1 MNKNLIKNRAW
12 IEVDL
17 NNIENNINEIR
28 KIIHK
33 NTKIMAVVK
42 ANAYGHGEVEVS
54 KKLNEIGILDF
65 AVATLDEGIILR
77 KAGIKGSI
85 LILGYTDI
93 QNIKIVQKYDL
104 IQTIVDFEY
113 AKEVEKLNLD
123 KKLNVH
129 IKINTG
135 MNRLGESYKNI
146 DNLIKI
152 YNMKNLNILGTFT
165 HLCVSDSL
173 FEDNIKFTKKQ
184 IDNFFKAID
193 TLKLNNINV
202 KKIHIQASYG
212 IINYNDLECDYVR
225 PGIIMY
231 GVYSTLQDKKSCKI
245 KLNLKPALKLKSKIV
260 SIRNIQKGESVGY
273 GRAFIAKKD
282 MKIATVSIG
291 YADGYPRSLSSKDV
305 YVLVNDKFA
314 KIIGRICMDQ
324 MIVDV
329 SNITNIEVGDI
340 VTLLDDIEEIS
351 AENISNLSGSI
362 SNELL
367 SRLGSSRLP
376 IIYN

>member
-17 NNIENNINEIR
+17 KNIENNINEIR

-367 SRLGSSRLP
+367 SRLGSRLP

>member
-54 KKLNEIGILDF
+54 KKLNKIGILDF

-93 QNIKIVQKYDL
+93 QNIKMVQKYDL

-367 SRLGSSRLP
+367 SRLGSRLP

>member
-17 NNIENNINEIR
+17 KNIENNINEIR
-28 KIIHK
+28 KVIHK

-104 IQTIVDFEY
+104 IQTIVDCEY

-273 GRAFIAKKD
+273 GRTFIAKKD

-367 SRLGSSRLP
+367 SRLGSRLP

>member
-28 KIIHK
+28 KVIHK

-193 TLKLNNINV
+193 ALKLNNINV

-367 SRLGSSRLP
+367 SRLGSRLP

>member
-1 MNKNLIKNRAW
+1 
-12 IEVDL
+12 
-17 NNIENNINEIR
+17 
-28 KIIHK
+28 
-33 NTKIMAVVK
+33 MAVVK

-291 YADGYPRSLSSKDV
+291 YADGYSRCLSSKDV

-367 SRLGSSRLP
+367 SRLGSRLP

>member
-93 QNIKIVQKYDL
+93 QNIKMVQKYDL

-367 SRLGSSRLP
+367 SRLGSRLP

>member
-17 NNIENNINEIR
+17 KNIENNINEIR
-28 KIIHK
+28 KVIHK

-367 SRLGSSRLP
+367 SRLGSRLP

>member
-28 KIIHK
+28 KVIHK

-291 YADGYPRSLSSKDV
+291 YADGYSRCLSSKDV

-367 SRLGSSRLP
+367 SRLGSRLP

>member
-28 KIIHK
+28 KVIHK
-33 NTKIMAVVK
+33 NAKIMAVVK

-193 TLKLNNINV
+193 ALKLNNINV

-367 SRLGSSRLP
+367 SRLGSRLP

>member
-17 NNIENNINEIR
+17 KNIENNINEIR

-42 ANAYGHGEVEVS
+42 ANAYDHGEVEVS

-291 YADGYPRSLSSKDV
+291 YADGYSRCLSSKDV

-367 SRLGSSRLP
+367 SRLGSRLP

>member
-17 NNIENNINEIR
+17 KNIENNINEIR

-291 YADGYPRSLSSKDV
+291 YADGYSRCLSSKDV

-367 SRLGSSRLP
+367 SRLGSRLP

>member
-17 NNIENNINEIR
+17 KNIENNINEIR
-28 KIIHK
+28 KVIHK

-212 IINYNDLECDYVR
+212 IINYNNLECDYVR

-231 GVYSTLQDKKSCKI
+231 GVYSTLEDKKSCKI

-367 SRLGSSRLP
+367 SRLGSRLP

>member
-273 GRAFIAKKD
+273 GRAFIEKKD

-367 SRLGSSRLP
+367 SRLGSRLP

>member
-28 KIIHK
+28 KVIHK

-93 QNIKIVQKYDL
+93 QNIKMVQKYDL

-367 SRLGSSRLP
+367 SRLGSRLP

>member
-93 QNIKIVQKYDL
+93 QNIKMVQKYDL

-291 YADGYPRSLSSKDV
+291 YADGYSRCLSSKDV

-367 SRLGSSRLP
+367 SRLGSRLP

>member
-193 TLKLNNINV
+193 ALKLNNINV

-273 GRAFIAKKD
+273 GRTFIAKKD

-291 YADGYPRSLSSKDV
+291 YADGYSRCLSSKDV

-367 SRLGSSRLP
+367 SRLGSRLP

>member
-28 KIIHK
+28 KVIHK

-231 GVYSTLQDKKSCKI
+231 GVYSTLEDKKSCKI

-291 YADGYPRSLSSKDV
+291 YADGYPRCLSSKDV

-367 SRLGSSRLP
+367 SRLGSRLP

>member
-17 NNIENNINEIR
+17 KNIENNINEIR

-193 TLKLNNINV
+193 ALKLNNINV

-291 YADGYPRSLSSKDV
+291 YADGYSRCLSSKDV

>member
-33 NTKIMAVVK
+33 NTKIMTVLK

-123 KKLNVH
+123 KKLKAH

-193 TLKLNNINV
+193 ALKLNNINV

-273 GRAFIAKKD
+273 GRTFIAKKD

-291 YADGYPRSLSSKDV
+291 YADGYSRCLSSKDV

-367 SRLGSSRLP
+367 SRLGSRLP

>member
-93 QNIKIVQKYDL
+93 QNIKMVQKYDL

-152 YNMKNLNILGTFT
+152 YNIKNLNILGTFT

-173 FEDNIKFTKKQ
+173 FEDNIKFTKKE

-367 SRLGSSRLP
+367 SRLGSRLP

>member
-291 YADGYPRSLSSKDV
+291 YADGYSRCLSSKDV

-367 SRLGSSRLP
+367 SRLGSRLP

>member
-17 NNIENNINEIR
+17 KNIENNINEIR
-28 KIIHK
+28 KVIHK
-33 NTKIMAVVK
+33 NAKIMAVVK

-367 SRLGSSRLP
+367 SRLGSRLP

>member
-28 KIIHK
+28 KVIHK

-367 SRLGSSRLP
+367 SRLGSRLP

>member
-367 SRLGSSRLP
+367 SRLGSRLP